1 MILRR
6 GRKGRVMSR
15 KSGSRI
21 VNRGA
26 SGRAPLRV
34 VASNGA
40 PVPAAAPVKAAPLA
54 LPRGAS
60 FGEAVAL
67 ALGSCLDHFSAN
79 WPAFRETG
87 APESVHQMRVALR
100 RLRAAVGLFK
110 RAAPSPELEAAASR
124 AKEIAAVLGAARDW
138 DVFRDMLEGGPREFL
153 RDEPGFYAL
162 LDAVELRRGEAY
174 RKARATIEAVET
186 SQFVANL
193 RVELRRNLGGGRAG
207 AARDFAR
214 RALDRLHRRVVKK
227 SRDLA
232 SRTPDERH
240 AARIALKKA
249 RYGAEF
255 FQSLFETSARDYVRA
270 LATLQDSLG
279 ADNDMEMATRLLDR
293 IDAEEGGK
301 SMRASAFTRGWFA
314 QAQRQGAARAS
325 KSEKTLRKLEPF
337 WR

>member
-1 MILRR
+1 
-6 GRKGRVMSR
+6 MSR

-26 SGRAPLRV
+26 SGRASLRV

-40 PVPAAAPVKAAPLA
+40 PVPVAAPVKAAPLT

-60 FGEAVAL
+60 LGEAVAL

-79 WPAFRETG
+79 WPAFRESG

-110 RAAPSPELEAAASR
+110 RAALRPELEAAASR

-138 DVFRDMLEGGPREFL
+138 DVFRDMLEEGPREFL
-153 RDEPGFYAL
+153 RDEPSFYAL
-162 LDAVELRRGEAY
+162 LDAVEMRRGEAY

-193 RVELRRNLGGGRAG
+193 RVELRRNLEDGG

-227 SRDLA
+227 SRGLA

-255 FQSLFETSARDYVRA
+255 FQSMFETSARDYVRA

-325 KSEKTLRKLEPF
+325 KSEKTLRELEPF